1 MCSSDLLGLAQ
12 LLDHQVWGQGFP
24 QPLFCDEFEVLG
36 QRVVGEKHLKLKLT
50 RAGRTVEA
58 MRFNTLDPLPSSVR
72 AAYRL
77 SVNEFNGMQNLQLVI
92 EHWEPTR

>member
-1 MCSSDLLGLAQ
+1 
-12 LLDHQVWGQGFP
+12 
-24 QPLFCDEFEVLG
+24 
-36 QRVVGEKHLKLKLT
+36 
-50 RAGRTVEA
+50 
-58 MRFNTLDPLPSSVR
+58 VR

>member
-1 MCSSDLLGLAQ
+1 
-12 LLDHQVWGQGFP
+12 
-24 QPLFCDEFEVLG
+24 
-36 QRVVGEKHLKLKLT
+36 VVGEKHLKLRLA
-50 RAGRTVEA
+50 RAGRNVEA
-58 MRFNTLDPLPSSVR
+58 MRFNALDPLPSPVR